1 MNTKKNSKPQSSK
14 RTSKKKQMSKKQIS
28 KKQLSKKHSKKI
40 SKTNKNNHDYIL
52 TGSNIHSTSKTTI
65 LRQISSLKMIQ
76 KINIH
81 KIESIKPRIK

>member
-1 MNTKKNSKPQSSK
+1 MNKKKNSKPQSSK
-14 RTSKKKQMSKKQIS
+14 RTSKKKQLS

-40 SKTNKNNHDYIL
+40 SKTNKKNYDYIL